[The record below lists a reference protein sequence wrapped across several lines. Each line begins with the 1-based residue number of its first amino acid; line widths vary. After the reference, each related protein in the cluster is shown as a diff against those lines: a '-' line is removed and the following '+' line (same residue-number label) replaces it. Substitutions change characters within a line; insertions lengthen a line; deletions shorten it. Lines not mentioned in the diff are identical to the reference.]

1 MTFPDRN
8 SCKSVS
14 TQGLRPFFNRSV
26 LKVARMPVIQ
36 SLSFTRR
43 QVQAFGKLFRS
54 TRKFLGKTQLDV
66 ARKAFGY
73 DRSHS
78 KISRIERGIN
88 NKVDAFAVDRIA
100 RALNLPIDVITAID
114 PRFSDR
120 LAVIKTAT
128 NHGFWTHRAY
138 AVVERKVR
146 AQPKRKSAPQA
157 GKPAG
162 AARGAAPVTAPALP
176 RTSFTRDGGALAGS
190 QPVAGRPSQAAGAV
204 RAVGQSAAKQQVPT
218 SQAAEPAFVVS
229 RQLFVK
235 PGRSARARG

>member
-1 MTFPDRN
+1 
-8 SCKSVS
+8 
-14 TQGLRPFFNRSV
+14 
-26 LKVARMPVIQ
+26 MPVIQ

-43 QVQAFGKLFRS
+43 QVQAFAKLFRS

-73 DRSHS
+73 ERSHS

-100 RALNLPIDVITAID
+100 RALRLPMDTLTAID

-128 NHGFWTHRAY
+128 NHGFWTHPAY
-138 AVVERKVR
+138 AVVERPAR
-146 AQPKRKSAPQA
+146 AQSKRRLGAQSTKAA
-157 GKPAG
+157 GS
-162 AARGAAPVTAPALP
+162 AAPSPAPAKA
-176 RTSFTRDGGALAGS
+176 RVAFTRDGSAAEAVKAI
-190 QPVAGRPSQAAGAV
+190 PGRPSQPTG
-204 RAVGQSAAKQQVPT
+204 SAQPVAQPVHGKAPMVASKP
-218 SQAAEPAFVVS
+218 EPAFVVS

-235 PGRSARARG
+235 PAGAIRARG